1 MMPSKNRRNLIIG
14 VIIVGVAAILSYRF
28 APSILEVIGGNSA
41 TPAANEP
48 NLAVTREVSAV
59 ATYESPGGTDK
70 VRFTISLDASGVVE
84 AVKSTDVLK
93 GDTVSENLAK
103 FSQNLILV
111 IRGKKLSELTSID
124 RVGTSSLTTAAFNA
138 VLPDLQKQL

>member
-1 MMPSKNRRNLIIG
+1 MPLKNKRNLIIG
-14 VIIVGVAAILSYRF
+14 VLIVVGVAALLSYRF
-28 APSILEVIGGNSA
+28 VPGILQSIGGTM
-41 TPAANEP
+41 TPWAANEP

-70 VRFTISLDASGVVE
+70 VRFTISLDASGAVNG
-84 AVKSTDVLK
+84 VKSTDALN
-93 GDTVSENLAK
+93 GDTVSENLEK
-103 FSQNLILV
+103 FSNGLLLV
-111 IRGKKLSELTSID
+111 IRGKKLSELRSID